1 MKDLDKPKTKEIF
14 EELAT
19 SISKIQG
26 KDVNIY
32 TTSPKMQTSNGFVML
47 FYEAVSEIIMNGKLG
62 LTEIKVVLAMCR
74 IAEYGNLVSLN
85 QTKLAE
91 YLQMD
96 KGNLSKSINKLIK
109 NNVLI
114 KCELGLFFNPN
125 LIVKGKLDKINNIMW
140 NSALELTGQKS
151 PITKI
156 AKKQITEMK
165 RLYKK
170 EYGENPDN
178 NLFIQEAD

>member
-1 MKDLDKPKTKEIF
+1 MENIENEKNKNLINQLTN
-14 EELAT
+14 
-19 SISKIQG
+19 SIAKIQG

-47 FYEAVSEIIMNGKLG
+47 FYEAVNEIIMTGKLG
-62 LTEIKVVLAMCR
+62 LTEIKVVLAICR
-74 IAEYGNLVSLN
+74 IAEYGNLISLN

-91 YLQMD
+91 YLKMD

-114 KCELGLFFNPN
+114 KHDLGLFFNPN
-125 LIVKGKLDKINNIMW
+125 LIIKGKLDKINNDIW

-151 PITKI
+151 PLTKI
-156 AKKQITEMK
+156 AKKQIQEMK
-165 RLYKK
+165 KLYRDKHGQ
-170 EYGENPDN
+170 EPDE
-178 NLFIQEAD
+178 NLFIH

>member
-1 MKDLDKPKTKEIF
+1 MKDLENPKAKEMF
-14 EELAT
+14 TELAI
-19 SISKIQG
+19 SIAKIQG

-32 TTSPKMQTSNGFVML
+32 TTSPKMQTTNGFVML

-62 LTEIKVVLAMCR
+62 LTEIKVVLAICR
-74 IAEYGNLVSLN
+74 IAEYGNLISLN

-91 YLQMD
+91 YLHMD

-125 LIVKGKLDKINNIMW
+125 LIVKGKLNKINNIMW
-140 NSALELTGQKS
+140 DSALELTGQKS

-165 RLYKK
+165 KMYKEK
-170 EYGENPDN
+170 YGQEPDDE
-178 NLFIQEAD
+178 LFIK